1 MENSL
6 AKIIAVTSVKGG
18 TGKTTTVLNLAGVYS
33 NMGKKVLVIDFDLYS
48 AAISLML
55 NLEPTNDIYTLCED
69 LNNNRYEDFENY
81 ITKYNDTIDI
91 IAGPKDIRMSSR
103 VNSRYIPIILS
114 KAALKYDVVLIDT
127 NHFMSEINL
136 TILENSDKILYVI
149 TDDPIDLKNMRS
161 MISIYK
167 DMERDNYS
175 ILLNEPILRN
185 RNLSKKYDMSKFLKK
200 DIDFYVNDK
209 FYIKDIDNYILEG
222 KILTLDKKIKT
233 SYKKVM
239 SDFKYM
245 ANSLVINKDKE

>member
-127 NHFMSEINL
+127 NHFHFIH
-136 TILENSDKILYVI
+136 
-149 TDDPIDLKNMRS
+149 PP
-161 MISIYK
+161 SIK
-167 DMERDNYS
+167 
-175 ILLNEPILRN
+175 
-185 RNLSKKYDMSKFLKK
+185 
-200 DIDFYVNDK
+200 
-209 FYIKDIDNYILEG
+209 
-222 KILTLDKKIKT
+222 
-233 SYKKVM
+233 
-239 SDFKYM
+239 
-245 ANSLVINKDKE
+245 